1 MLEIPESPSRPETSG
16 SREDGGRRGEKA
28 YHEPRFRVYADLRSL
43 TESKNSSMGKTDG
56 AYGALLKTG

>member
-1 MLEIPESPSRPETSG
+1 LESPDSHEARQAG
-16 SREDGGRRGEKA
+16 IEDRKKP

-43 TESKNSSMGKTDG
+43 TEAKNAKMGKSDG